1 MASVPA
7 EPGKCHGAGC
17 SPALPT
23 VPMHHRQAFAE
34 NVNAGKRPCVED
46 AGAALALKKCQS
58 EQHDHA
64 RAKLERVLNEFLGK
78 RERWIGEDALAAFRQ
93 LLLQQEIAPV
103 KTSRIAVVDEIAG
116 KDLVTMRAENVDYG
130 TAPTRWLPNPFWQ
143 LFHLQERERG
153 AWRGLIEIVAPIS
166 QPRATDAGA
175 KRDHGAGA
183 L

>member
-7 EPGKCHGAGC
+7 EPGKCHGAAC
-17 SPALPT
+17 LPPLPA
-23 VPMHHRQAFAE
+23 VSVHHRQTVAE
-34 NVNAGKRPCVED
+34 KVNAGERASVED
-46 AGAALALKKCQS
+46 AGRTPALQKRQPQ
-58 EQHDHA
+58 QHDHA

-116 KDLVTMRAENVDYG
+116 KDLVTMRTENVADG

-153 AWRGLIEIVAPIS
+153 AWRGLI
-166 QPRATDAGA
+166 
-175 KRDHGAGA
+175 
-183 L
+183 